1 MMADAPTDGA
11 ELAALLAE
19 AKVLV
24 AEIRAWGH
32 VSAKDCALLFGDLI
46 TALEA
51 AREDKADW
59 EQLLKATDAELDD
72 MRDVANIEC
81 AEDAAIARIVRN
93 PTQAEFAA
101 LGRAEWN
108 ARDILDRIVSL
119 ARGTAH
125 E

>member
-72 MRDVANIEC
+72 MRDVANEADHTMIFDTEAPTKC
-81 AEDAAIARIVRN
+81 MCDRCDCEMIDA
-93 PTQAEFAA
+93 
-101 LGRAEWN
+101 
-108 ARDILDRIVSL
+108 
-119 ARGTAH
+119 
-125 E
+125 